1 MTQLAQ
7 SVQPSVSIVISTFN
21 RNPQLYQTLA
31 SIRWQKYAG
40 GLEIIVVDDGD
51 LSHGYPSAKFVC
63 GRFGAKWIRC
73 CRPAS
78 TSFRNPSLPNNMG
91 IRAAAGEVVI
101 LQNAECRHDAPDNLA
116 RLTALVTPTR
126 AVFARV
132 LSQQEDGTVGMLY
145 CGEEN
150 PRPYFFCG
158 AIRREWLLRLR
169 GFDEDFSGSGYDDDD
184 LGDRLA
190 GAGVEFV
197 FSDVAVTH
205 QWHPPAGT
213 YSDVAEMRAL
223 YQEKTSAMLRGE
235 LGLERNVGKTW
246 GGQP

>member
-1 MTQLAQ
+1 
-7 SVQPSVSIVISTFN
+7 
-21 RNPQLYQTLA
+21 
-31 SIRWQKYAG
+31 
-40 GLEIIVVDDGD
+40 VVDDGD
-51 LSHGYPSAKFVC
+51 LSHGYPSAKLLC
-63 GRFGAKWIRC
+63 DTFGARWLPCR
-73 CRPAS
+73 RPAS
-78 TSFRNPSLPNNMG
+78 QSFRNPALPNNMG
-91 IRAAAGEVVI
+91 IRAAAGELI
-101 LQNAECRHDAPDNLA
+101 LLQNAECRHDDPE
-116 RLTALVTPTR
+116 TISKMVSLVTPTA

-132 LSQQEDGTVGMLY
+132 TAMQEDGTVGMLY

-158 AIRREWLLRLR
+158 AIRREWLVRLR
-169 GFDEDFSGSGYDDDD
+169 GFDEDYQGAGYDDDD
-184 LGDRLA
+184 PGDRLA